1 MKLNTLLKVLAGGGI
16 LVAGTGNAFAY
27 LDPGSGSAI
36 VQVILGGLAG
46 VAVAFKLFWQRIK
59 LFFSFQ
65 WLRFRG
71 RPGKSNREQHRG
83 SSRE

>member
-1 MKLNTLLKVLAGGGI
+1 MKLNTPFKILIGAGI

-59 LFFSFQ
+59 LFFS
-65 WLRFRG
+65 LRWWRSD
-71 RPGKSNREQHRG
+71 RRKSEKDQAH
-83 SSRE
+83 